1 MTTSLWERR
10 VHRALVA
17 ASEDASPTPAAP
29 SADRIWAAVCGQLPG
44 REARNVIDAAVLDPA
59 AFVELRLALALVD
72 ELRPENAAQSE
83 PGGGRPGGTVRARGW
98 GALALAV
105 AAALLAVLS
114 LRPRS
119 PGLEFD
125 GPPSYREA
133 PSTTLGS
140 RIPEGAELS
149 REAFELRWQAV
160 EGATYDVSVS
170 TQSAALVAHR
180 RGIREP
186 RLKVPTAALQSLP
199 AGSKLLWR
207 VEARLADGSSRRSPT
222 FVVVVR

>member
-1 MTTSLWERR
+1 MTTSPWERR

-17 ASEDASPTPAAP
+17 ASEDASPTDAAP
-29 SADRIWAAVCGQLPG
+29 PADRIWAAVCGQLPG
-44 REARNVIDAAVLDPA
+44 REARDVIDAAVLDPA
-59 AFVELRLALALVD
+59 AFVELRLALALAD
-72 ELRPENAAQSE
+72 ELGPETAAE
-83 PGGGRPGGTVRARGW
+83 PEGRRPGGTVRARGW
-98 GALALAV
+98 AALALAV

-119 PGLEFD
+119 PGLELD

-140 RIPEGAELS
+140 RIPEGAELA

-170 TQSAALVAHR
+170 TQSAELVAHR

-186 RLKVPTAALQSLP
+186 RLKVPAQALRSLP

-207 VEARLADGSSRRSPT
+207 VEARLADGTSRRSPT